1 MRGLRGR
8 LTLGITTVLA
18 VVLVVAGVVVAREVD
33 RSERQGL
40 DDRLRRTAELSRA
53 TAVTAVQQGLP
64 DADRRLDAVLRATRS
79 SLRLAIGDT
88 VLLDSGVTLDPH
100 RPPPLGFDTAAVG
113 GARYRTYAETL
124 RDPGLGGLVRLEV
137 ATSLEDLES
146 RRAALRRRLA
156 LIGGAVLLV
165 AAAGVWLAADL
176 VLRPLRRLRGAAA
189 GIETEGDLERS
200 VPVRGPAELRA
211 LAGSFN
217 AMLAR
222 LARSAD
228 DRNRAL
234 DATRRFAADA
244 GHELRT
250 PLTSVQATLS
260 AIARH
265 PDMPA
270 AQRGDLARDALAEQR
285 RLVELLDSLQAL
297 ARGDAAPLER
307 ADVDLAE
314 VVDASVG
321 AVAARHPGTTLTAD
335 APDEAVAY
343 RGWEPGLRILVAN
356 LVENAARHGRADGRV
371 RVTLRPAVNGRGPAI
386 EVEDDGPGIPEAE
399 RERVFE
405 PFHRVDGAGGA
416 DHAGSGLGLALV
428 AQQARLHEAEITVGD
443 STLGGALMRV
453 QFPAQWPP
461 TQIPTPPAGR

>member
-1 MRGLRGR
+1 MGLRGVRGR
-8 LTLGITTVLA
+8 LTLGILAVLA
-18 VVLVVAGVVVAREVD
+18 VVLAVAGILVARDVD
-33 RSERQGL
+33 RSERQVL

-64 DADRRLDAVLRATRS
+64 DVDRRLDAVLRATRS

-88 VLLDSGVTLDPH
+88 VLLESGTTLPAHDHP
-100 RPPPLGFDTAAVG
+100 RLGLGTQTIRG
-113 GARYRTYAETL
+113 TRYRTYAETL

-137 ATSLEDLES
+137 ATSLDDLES
-146 RRAALRRRLA
+146 RQASLRRRLA
-156 LIGGAVLLV
+156 LLGAAMLLV
-165 AAAGVWLAADL
+165 AAVGTWFAADV
-176 VLRPLRRLRGAAA
+176 VLRPLRRLRAATA
-189 GIETEGDLERS
+189 NIETEGDLERA

-217 AMLAR
+217 AMLER

-250 PLTSVQATLS
+250 PLTSVQASLS
-260 AIARH
+260 TIARH

-270 AQRGDLARDALAEQR
+270 EQRGELAREALAEQR

-307 ADVDLAE
+307 ADVDLGE
-314 VVDASVG
+314 LVDASVG
-321 AVAARHPGTTLTAD
+321 AAAARHPDTAIAAQ
-335 APDEAVAY
+335 APPEPVAC
-343 RGWEPGLRILVAN
+343 RGWEPGLRIMVDN
-356 LVENAARHGRADGRV
+356 LVENAARHGRPGGRV
-371 RVTLRPAVNGRGPAI
+371 RVTLQGARNGHGPAI
-386 EVEDDGPGIPEAE
+386 EVDDDGPGIPQDE

-405 PFHRVDGAGGA
+405 PFRRIDGDA
-416 DHAGSGLGLALV
+416 DGERPGSGLGLALV
-428 AQQARLHEAEITVGD
+428 AQQARLHDAAVSVGD
-443 STLGGALMRV
+443 SPLGGARLRV
-453 QFPAQWPP
+453 QFPA
-461 TQIPTPPAGR
+461 AS

>member
-100 RPPPLGFDTAAVG
+100 RPPPLGFDTAAVAG
-113 GARYRTYAETL
+113 TRYRTYAETL
-124 RDPGLGGLVRLEV
+124 RDPGLGD
-137 ATSLEDLES
+137 LEDLES
-146 RRAALRRRLA
+146 RRAALRHRLA

-176 VLRPLRRLRGAAA
+176 VLRPLRRLRAAAA

-217 AMLAR
+217 AMLGR
-222 LARSAD
+222 LARSAE

-371 RVTLRPAVNGRGPAI
+371 RVTLRPAVNGRGPSI
-386 EVEDDGPGIPEAE
+386 DVEDDGPGIPEAE

-428 AQQARLHEAEITVGD
+428 AQQARLHDAEITVGD

-453 QFPAQWPP
+453 EFPAQLP
-461 TQIPTPPAGR
+461 

>member
-18 VVLVVAGVVVAREVD
+18 IVLVVAGVVVAREVD
-33 RSERQGL
+33 RSERQVL

-53 TAVTAVQQGLP
+53 TAVTAVQQNLP

-88 VLLDSGVTLDPH
+88 VLLDSGVALDE
-100 RPPPLGFDTAAVG
+100 RVTPPLGFGTAGVG
-113 GARYRTYAETL
+113 GTRYRTYAETL
-124 RDPGLGGLVRLEV
+124 HDPGLGGLVRLEV
-137 ATSLEDLES
+137 STSLEDLE
-146 RRAALRRRLA
+146 RRRGALRRRLA
-156 LIGGAVLLV
+156 LIGLAVLVV
-165 AAAGVWLAADL
+165 AAGGVWLAADL

-189 GIETEGDLERS
+189 GIETEGDLARS
-200 VPVRGPAELRA
+200 VPEGGPAELRA

-217 AMLAR
+217 AMLRR

-234 DATRRFAADA
+234 EATRRFAADA

-265 PDMPA
+265 PDMAA

-314 VVDASVG
+314 VVDASIG
-321 AVAARHPGTTLTAD
+321 AVAARHPGASLGAD
-335 APDEAVAY
+335 APDEPVAY

-356 LVENAARHGRADGRV
+356 LVENAARHGRPDGRV
-371 RVTLRPAVNGRGPAI
+371 LVTLRPGVNGRGPSI
-386 EVEDDGPGIPEAE
+386 DVEDDGPGIPEAE

-405 PFHRVDGAGGA
+405 PFRRIDPAGASEDRG
-416 DHAGSGLGLALV
+416 GSGLGLALV
-428 AQQARLHEAEITVGD
+428 AQQARLHDAVITVAD
-443 STLGGALMRV
+443 SAVLGGALLRV
-453 QFPAQWPP
+453 EFPAQLP
-461 TQIPTPPAGR
+461 

>member
-1 MRGLRGR
+1 MGLRGVRGR
-8 LTLGITTVLA
+8 LTLGILGVLA
-18 VVLVVAGVVVAREVD
+18 VVLVVAGVLVARDVD
-33 RSERQGL
+33 RSERQVL

-64 DADRRLDAVLRATRS
+64 DVDRRLDAVLRATRS
-79 SLRLAIGDT
+79 SLRLAIGTT
-88 VLLDSGVTLDPH
+88 VLLQSGTPLPAH
-100 RPPPLGFDTAAVG
+100 ERPRLGFGTVTIAG
-113 GARYRTYAETL
+113 TRYRTYAETL

-137 ATSLEDLES
+137 ATSLEELES
-146 RRAALRRRLA
+146 RQASLRRRLA
-156 LIGGAVLLV
+156 LLGAAILLV
-165 AAAGVWLAADL
+165 AGAGVWLAADL
-176 VLRPLRRLRGAAA
+176 VLRPLRRLRAATA
-189 GIETEGDLERS
+189 GIESEGDLERA

-260 AIARH
+260 TIARH

-270 AQRGDLARDALAEQR
+270 EQREELAREALAEQR

-297 ARGDAAPLER
+297 ARGDAAPLDR
-307 ADVDLAE
+307 AEVDLGE
-314 VVDASVG
+314 LVDASVG
-321 AVAARHPGTTLTAD
+321 AAAARHPGTAIAAE
-335 APDEAVAY
+335 APPEPVAC
-343 RGWEPGLRILVAN
+343 RGWEPGLRIMVDN
-356 LVENAARHGRADGRV
+356 LVENAARHGRAGGRV
-371 RVTLRPAVNGRGPAI
+371 RVTLHGAENGRGPAI
-386 EVEDDGPGIPEAE
+386 EVDDDGPGIPQAE

-405 PFHRVDGAGGA
+405 PFQRIDGDAG
-416 DHAGSGLGLALV
+416 DERPGSGLGLALV
-428 AQQARLHEAEITVGD
+428 AQQARLHGAAVSVAD
-443 STLGGALMRV
+443 SPLGGARLRV
-453 QFPAQWPP
+453 EFPA
-461 TQIPTPPAGR
+461 

>member
-1 MRGLRGR
+1 MRLGGVRGR
-8 LTLGITTVLA
+8 LTLGIVTVLA
-18 VVLVVAGVVVAREVD
+18 AVLLVAGVLVARDVD
-33 RSERQGL
+33 RSERQVL

-64 DADRRLDAVLRATRS
+64 DVDRRLDAVLRATRS
-79 SLRLAIGDT
+79 SLRLAIGDA
-88 VLLDSGVTLDPH
+88 VLLDSGAALPAH
-100 RPPPLGFDTAAVG
+100 RGLRLGLRTETI
-113 GARYRTYAETL
+113 GATRYRTYAETL

-137 ATSLEDLES
+137 ATSLADLEA

-156 LIGGAVLLV
+156 LLGAAMLLV

-176 VLRPLRRLRGAAA
+176 VLRPLRRLRAAAA
-189 GIETEGDLERS
+189 GIATEGDLERP
-200 VPVRGPAELRA
+200 VPVGGPAELRA

-222 LARSAD
+222 LARSAE

-260 AIARH
+260 TIARH
-265 PDMPA
+265 PEMA
-270 AQRGDLARDALAEQR
+270 AEQRGDLAREALAEQR

-307 ADVDLAE
+307 SEIDLAE
-314 VVDASVG
+314 LVDASVG
-321 AVAARHPGTTLTAD
+321 AAAARHPDATLTAD
-335 APDEAVAY
+335 APPEPVAY
-343 RGWEPGLRILVAN
+343 RGWEPGLRILLDN
-356 LVENAARHGRADGRV
+356 LVENAARHGRPGGRV
-371 RVTLRPAVNGRGPAI
+371 LVTLRAAQNGAGPAI
-386 EVEDDGPGIPEAE
+386 EVDDDGPGIPERE

-405 PFHRVDGAGGA
+405 PFHRVDGV
-416 DHAGSGLGLALV
+416 DRAGSGLGLALV
-428 AQQARLHEAEITVGD
+428 AQQARLHDAAVTVGD
-443 STLGGALMRV
+443 SPLGGARLRV
-453 QFPAQWPP
+453 DFPAQLP
-461 TQIPTPPAGR
+461 